1 MAGAGRN
8 TFTIEVAENDG
19 EDHVT
24 IGGVIDENADLTALT
39 QLGARPIRIH
49 VKGVRRI
56 NSFGVRSWIDA
67 IRQIP
72 ATTPLRIVHAPPS
85 VVDQCNMVQ
94 GFFGHG
100 KLVSFYAPMT
110 CSECDEQVDQLF
122 ETAACRANGGRL
134 PSTPCPRCGRPMEVD
149 DLEEQYLLFVR
160 VEAGGAS

>member
-1 MAGAGRN
+1 MASGRN
-8 TFTIEVAENDG
+8 TFTLDVSQQDG
-19 EDHVT
+19 EDVVT
-24 IGGVIDENADLTALT
+24 IGGVIDENADLTPLT
-39 QLGARPIRIH
+39 RLGGRPVRLH
-49 VKGVRRI
+49 VRGVRRI

-72 ATTPLRIVHAPPS
+72 PSTPIRIVHAPPP
-85 VVDQCNMVQ
+85 VVDQCNMVN

-100 KLVSFYAPMT
+100 RLESFYAPMT

-134 PSTPCPRCGRPMEVD
+134 PATPCPRCGRNMEVD

-160 VEAGGAS
+160 EGTG